1 MNTNFDLT
9 FIVNAVRDEVERRIE
24 KMGLFY
30 RVFARGKTINSMAH
44 KLSIK
49 HYGGEK
55 KVQDIIGVRI
65 VLYFIDD
72 VNVVYSLLKSSPN
85 FVDESNSEID
95 IKLLDETEHLSIGK
109 LADKLFMPQRLN
121 LVFRLNEELT
131 NDLAMALHEYDNHHL
146 VDNTYEVQ
154 IRTIFSE
161 GWHEV
166 EHDLRYKCKDEDMW
180 NYCKEESRT
189 LNGIYASLETTES
202 SMRSV
207 FDSMAYK
214 NFRKRDWTAMMR
226 NKLCIRFDDNQLSGN
241 LCQLMDKNDAQLGK
255 EVFRFPRA
263 ELFPALQK
271 LPGRLPRKMD
281 NLVFL
286 INRLTCHR
294 EDVLLLEPE
303 PISELLEILG

>member
-9 FIVNAVRDEVERRIE
+9 YIVNAVRDEVERRIE

-30 RVFARGKTINSMAH
+30 RVFARGKTINSMEH

-72 VNVVYSLLKSSPN
+72 VNVVYTLLKSSPN
-85 FVDESNSEID
+85 FVEESNSEID
-95 IKLLDETEHLSIGK
+95 IKLLDEKEHLSIGK

-121 LVFRLNEELT
+121 LVFSLNEELT
-131 NDLAMALHEYDNHHL
+131 NDLAMALHDYGNHHL

-180 NYCKEESRT
+180 NYCNEESRT

-241 LCQLMDKNDAQLGK
+241 LCQLMGKNDAQLGK
-255 EVFRFPRA
+255 EVFKFPRT

-303 PISELLEILG
+303 PISELLGKL